1 MAGGRRLVAGV
12 WLTLAVVSP
21 AFADS
26 LVVATYN
33 VENYLSTNRRV
44 DGRFRPDYP
53 KTEAAKTALR
63 AVIRALDADVLAL
76 QEVGGAGHL
85 RELQLDLRAEG
96 LDYPHA
102 VVLEAADEARCLAVL
117 SRREFAAVQEH
128 RDLVARYFD
137 EDIAVRRGL
146 LEVSVRVGEGA
157 LKLFVV
163 HLKSRLTERPDDP
176 GAATL
181 RAAEAV
187 AVRDRVL
194 ERCPEPAT
202 TPFLILGDF
211 NDLRPNRPLR
221 AIMDRGQTKIAEWV
235 PAADSRGETWTHYY
249 ARDEV
254 YSRVDHVLASPAALP
269 WVKRAWI
276 ADLPETAAASDHR
289 PVAVEIEAADA
300 LSAQ

>member
-1 MAGGRRLVAGV
+1 MAGGRRRLACV
-12 WLTLAVVSP
+12 WLVLAVVSP
-21 AFADS
+21 AFAES

-33 VENYLSTNRRV
+33 VENYLSANRRV

-53 KTEAAKTALR
+53 KTEVSKTALR
-63 AVIRALDADVLAL
+63 AVIRGLDADVLAL
-76 QEVGGAGHL
+76 QEVGGEGHL

-102 VVLEAADEARCLAVL
+102 FVLEAADESRCLAVL
-117 SRREFAAVQEH
+117 SRRELVAVNGH

-137 EDIAVRRGL
+137 GDVPVRRGL
-146 LEVSVRVGEGA
+146 LEVSVRAGGGT
-157 LKLFVV
+157 LTLFVV

-176 GAATL
+176 GAAIL

-187 AVRDRVL
+187 TARDRVL
-194 ERCPEPAT
+194 ARCPEPAT

-221 AIMDRGQTKIAEWV
+221 ALLDRGGTKIAEWV

-254 YSRVDHVLASPAALP
+254 YSRVDHVLASPVALP

-289 PVAVEIEAADA
+289 PVAVEIAVPEAS
-300 LSAQ
+300 LIQ